1 MLQKLISQGD
11 LGEAWKGILI
21 MGMRHRFFYSE
32 SNKKEVFQF
41 LDAHPHMTMAALVF
55 FLKSDVTDD
64 VTEWIKLR

>member
-1 MLQKLISQGD
+1 
-11 LGEAWKGILI
+11 

-55 FLKSDVTDD
+55 FLKSDITDD